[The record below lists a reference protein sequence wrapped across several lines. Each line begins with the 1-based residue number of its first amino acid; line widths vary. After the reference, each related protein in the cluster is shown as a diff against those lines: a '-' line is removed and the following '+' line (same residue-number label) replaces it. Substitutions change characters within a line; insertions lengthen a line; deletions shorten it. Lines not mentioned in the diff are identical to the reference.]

1 MTTRSG
7 TGAILI
13 HPQADRSGNLLW
25 PGSLPEEHS
34 VALTAALEAMRA
46 QGYWASAFPE
56 GDGVAFQWHGGTPY
70 AEDSG
75 LAALGAAF
83 DFLEIEVLDPG
94 ETAGKALAR
103 LAASRLVA
111 CTYLVP
117 VEGLR
122 LEDPFTLGDT
132 RFHAPVD
139 GEYIRLA
146 DHAWSELCD
155 VPGADVNSDWA
166 PDDRASGTTELLG
179 RSLIERR
186 ITVPMSLIYEAES
199 GFDGQSALLRRL
211 MEDAD
216 HALDPIR
223 YDRCNYRRLE
233 YLPAKPGWL
242 GEFALAYLVPDEP
255 AHAARLFAGKPY
267 VLRVHN
273 NWLGLD
279 VDRNE
284 LSWAE
289 PLAAMVVDNDDTDGI
304 TLALRSALRALNRA
318 FYLVELEAS
327 FLHLVYA
334 IDALCEPDRLR
345 GDRHRLWIS
354 AFACGGKPG
363 PFAKILDDF
372 DRHYTVRNS
381 IVHQGATFASLGLE
395 GEAECQFM
403 LDLLA
408 SCIQTIAMAGLSTR
422 HEAADFAFAILTSP
436 TIAPLVAA
444 KASKHFTLPLTT
456 DKGFAEHMRR

>member
-1 MTTRSG
+1 
-7 TGAILI
+7 
-13 HPQADRSGNLLW
+13 
-25 PGSLPEEHS
+25 
-34 VALTAALEAMRA
+34 
-46 QGYWASAFPE
+46 
-56 GDGVAFQWHGGTPY
+56 
-70 AEDSG
+70 
-75 LAALGAAF
+75 
-83 DFLEIEVLDPG
+83 
-94 ETAGKALAR
+94 
-103 LAASRLVA
+103 
-111 CTYLVP
+111 
-117 VEGLR
+117 
-122 LEDPFTLGDT
+122 
-132 RFHAPVD
+132 
-139 GEYIRLA
+139 
-146 DHAWSELCD
+146 
-155 VPGADVNSDWA
+155 
-166 PDDRASGTTELLG
+166 
-179 RSLIERR
+179 
-186 ITVPMSLIYEAES
+186 
-199 GFDGQSALLRRL
+199 
-211 MEDAD
+211 
-216 HALDPIR
+216 
-223 YDRCNYRRLE
+223 
-233 YLPAKPGWL
+233 
-242 GEFALAYLVPDEP
+242 
-255 AHAARLFAGKPY
+255 
-267 VLRVHN
+267 
-273 NWLGLD
+273 
-279 VDRNE
+279 
-284 LSWAE
+284 
-289 PLAAMVVDNDDTDGI
+289 MVVDNDDTDGI